1 MVQGD
6 LKKKSQT
13 AKKMCR
19 KKKLHGG
26 NVILFMYIHVI
37 YVHFCTFASIF
48 SIDIKTLQKCWRKSE
63 RRQWKWTLQ
72 RKSSV
77 FHHCFSGT
85 LTRGGCCSQSQLSL
99 GEGAASSWTSQQFI
113 KGPHKR
119 QTTVCTHT
127 HSCLEF
133 PVGLVSMSVDIWE
146 DAGGANMQ
154 TLCRGVTLRTNCTT
168 VLCFVIYT
176 NIQRNGFHY
185 FILFLETSGN
195 FLGFL
200 FQEKQTNK
208 LLPISSWDYIK
219 YSKYVHNHR
228 ITRK

>member
-1 MVQGD
+1 
-6 LKKKSQT
+6 
-13 AKKMCR
+13 MCR

-48 SIDIKTLQKCWRKSE
+48 SIDIKTLQKCWPKSE

-72 RKSSV
+72 RKSKV
-77 FHHCFSGT
+77 FHHCFSCT
-85 LTRGGCCSQSQLSL
+85 LTRGGCRSQSQLSL
-99 GEGAASSWTSQQFI
+99 GEGAASPWTSRQFI
-113 KGPHKR
+113 RGPHKR
-119 QTTVCTHT
+119 QTTACTHT

-133 PVGLVSMSVDIWE
+133 PVGLVSMSVDSERMLEGPTCKHYAVRWRC
-146 DAGGANMQ
+146 GP
-154 TLCRGVTLRTNCTT
+154 T
-168 VLCFVIYT
+168 VLPYWALSY
-176 NIQRNGFHY
+176 IQTFKGMDSII

-200 FQEKQTNK
+200 YKEKQTNK
-208 LLPISSWDYIK
+208 LLPISNWDYIK